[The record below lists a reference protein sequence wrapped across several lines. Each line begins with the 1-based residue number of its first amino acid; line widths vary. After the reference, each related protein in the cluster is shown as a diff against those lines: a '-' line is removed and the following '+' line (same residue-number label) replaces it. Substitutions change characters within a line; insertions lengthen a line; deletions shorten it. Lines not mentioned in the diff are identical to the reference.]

1 MRNTIVGQN
10 GDSRRRDDDA
20 LDRVD
25 LERRVDDVLGA
36 EQSWINHLSLSI
48 DARHFERRCRMEHI
62 VDTFNA
68 GWSSDGVSECV
79 ALAHSSIHS
88 FIHLHGSNGI
98 EWNR

>member
-36 EQSWINHLSLSI
+36 EQSWIDEISLSI
-48 DARHFERRCRMEHI
+48 
-62 VDTFNA
+62 
-68 GWSSDGVSECV
+68 WY
-79 ALAHSSIHS
+79 L
-88 FIHLHGSNGI
+88 
-98 EWNR
+98 